1 MRTTA
6 ILPDTSVDLRHDLIT
21 EHPDTSVDLR
31 HDMSTEHH
39 SL

>member
-1 MRTTA
+1 MRTTV
-6 ILPDTSVDLRHDLIT
+6 ILPDTSVDFRNGMIT

-31 HDMSTEHH
+31 HDMITEHH